1 MYCLASLLFFAPVFL
16 NLEMLKGI
24 SYLIVGFTF
33 FVNLPYILT
42 FNYNNSR
49 YGLLMVVWILIFL
62 LSIIISFLQHGQD
75 VFSSFRMILP
85 FFVLFFYFFLHWN
98 KVTITETENLIW
110 IFLAIYLLMYFIG
123 LAMAPRVLF
132 DHTGGELDVNMQRG
146 FSKVR
151 ILGNCFLHITYFM
164 ALNKW
169 INKRETRHLILTL
182 FLFVLVVLGVGR
194 QVILFSFLLGLL
206 MIMRTLKWYY
216 SAFVLL
222 LIVAAIIYVVSTS
235 EIIQSLIDLTVSQF
249 NETGLQNIRILA
261 FKYYFT
267 DYNDS
272 IFQIIFGNGIPHLG
286 NSFWGVHF
294 KAMNKN
300 TGYYLSD
307 VGYSKI
313 FFYWGI
319 IGLISFFFLLYK
331 IFTQKVKPE
340 LLYIKYYIAFI
351 ALTTIASHS
360 FFLEM
365 ITISMV
371 IYVLEKHHLETADSA
386 VRTVNK

>member
-1 MYCLASLLFFAPVFL
+1 
-16 NLEMLKGI
+16 
-24 SYLIVGFTF
+24 
-33 FVNLPYILT
+33 
-42 FNYNNSR
+42 
-49 YGLLMVVWILIFL
+49 
-62 LSIIISFLQHGQD
+62 
-75 VFSSFRMILP
+75 
-85 FFVLFFYFFLHWN
+85 
-98 KVTITETENLIW
+98 
-110 IFLAIYLLMYFIG
+110 
-123 LAMAPRVLF
+123 
-132 DHTGGELDVNMQRG
+132 
-146 FSKVR
+146 
-151 ILGNCFLHITYFM
+151 
-164 ALNKW
+164 
-169 INKRETRHLILTL
+169 
-182 FLFVLVVLGVGR
+182 
-194 QVILFSFLLGLL
+194 
-206 MIMRTLKWYY
+206 
-216 SAFVLL
+216 
-222 LIVAAIIYVVSTS
+222 
-235 EIIQSLIDLTVSQF
+235 VSQF